1 MHIHPLSAWNPTR
14 SIAYMKKI
22 NICITCIS
30 LGDGYSSRVFQ
41 KINVHSPPSLGKF
54 LRQDSPRNK
63 VRTSPVATV
72 SQRCLFIITY
82 KLIKST
88 VFVKINKLM
97 AEFFNVSQGGVGGV
111 CEIKWR
117 VGAQEVQGSNLMVN
131 GFNKILKIQTVFC
144 DIFFG

>member
-1 MHIHPLSAWNPTR
+1 MLHHNGFCGHSFSCFPNF
-14 SIAYMKKI
+14 K
-22 NICITCIS
+22 
-30 LGDGYSSRVFQ
+30 
-41 KINVHSPPSLGKF
+41 VHSPPSLGKF
-54 LRQDSPRNK
+54 LKQDSPRNK

-72 SQRCLFIITY
+72 SQRCFSIITY

-88 VFVKINKLM
+88 IFVKINKLM
-97 AEFFNVSQGGVGGV
+97 AELLDVSQGGVGGV

-117 VGAQEVQGSNLMVN
+117 VGAQEVQGSNLIVN